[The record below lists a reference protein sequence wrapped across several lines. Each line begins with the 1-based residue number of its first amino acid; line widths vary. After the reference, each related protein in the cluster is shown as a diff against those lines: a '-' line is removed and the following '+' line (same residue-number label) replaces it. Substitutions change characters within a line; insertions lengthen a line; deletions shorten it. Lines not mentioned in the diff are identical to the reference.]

1 MEIFFHK
8 ESVDTEVKE
17 KERIRKWIEETINHE
32 EKIGETINIILTS
45 KNNIRSLN
53 KKYLKR
59 NYTTDIIAFNYNRD
73 NIISGDLFLNPDTIK
88 KNSGEY
94 KTKFEDEILRVI
106 IHGVLHL
113 IGYNDKSVEEKIE
126 MREKENFYMDRF

>member
-8 ESVDTEVKE
+8 EGVDTEVKE

-32 EKIGETINIILTS
+32 GKIGETINIILTS

-53 KKYLKR
+53 NKYLKR
-59 NYTTDIIAFNYNRD
+59 NYMTDIIAFNYNRD

-113 IGYNDKSVEEKIE
+113 IGYNDKSIEERKV
-126 MREKENFYMDRF
+126 MREKENFFLDRF